1 MGWTDL
7 ENVKED
13 TVVPLLWF
21 EEGIDE
27 LGKTI
32 YGRVP
37 FIIDR

>member
-7 ENVKED
+7 QDIEQD

-27 LGKTI
+27 LGSI
-32 YGRVP
+32 VV
-37 FIIDR
+37 

>member
-7 ENVKED
+7 QDIEQD

-27 LGKTI
+27 LGSN
-32 YGRVP
+32 VV
-37 FIIDR
+37 